1 MVEIKHHKHSIGQ
14 IAYHFVWRPKYNI
27 SVFREKQYHDYMINA
42 LMAVAAKWNIEIH
55 EIEVMPNHIHL
66 FAELQPTISVSF
78 ALQVLKGGS
87 ASLFFKRFP
96 SWQRYF
102 KKGHKEAHLWSP
114 GKFFRSIGSVTMQA
128 VENYIRNSNSWDF
141 EYLKQFQMKLSPAR

>member
-1 MVEIKHHKHSIGQ
+1 M
-14 IAYHFVWRPKYNI
+14 
-27 SVFREKQYHDYMINA
+27 SVI
-42 LMAVAAKWNIEIH
+42 
-55 EIEVMPNHIHL
+55 
-66 FAELQPTISVSF
+66 F

-114 GKFFRSIGSVTMQA
+114 EKFFRSVGSITMQA
-128 VENYIRNSNSWDF
+128 VENYIKNSNSWNF
-141 EYLKQFQMKLSPAR
+141 EYSEQFQMKLRPVP